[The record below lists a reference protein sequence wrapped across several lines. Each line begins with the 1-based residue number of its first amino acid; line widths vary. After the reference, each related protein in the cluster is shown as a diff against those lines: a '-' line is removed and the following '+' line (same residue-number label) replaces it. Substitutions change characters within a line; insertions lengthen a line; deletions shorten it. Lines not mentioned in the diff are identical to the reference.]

1 MYRKKILA
9 FAVISL
15 ALVFLAGTLTIWS
28 TRLTASNIV
37 QVNMANALLTE
48 HWKLSNNSYR
58 LFKQITD
65 ELLFGKNANQALVRN
80 KRVLIANSIA
90 TIGSLESQQ
99 RAALGE
105 IATKGTVEDTQELEA
120 VINEIL
126 DGFDQVLSAPA
137 TDFNANKIRY
147 LLEEQIDNRFREGIN
162 SALQRQSTIVNSLNS
177 NIENIHTNISWAAA
191 ILTVLALLAAV
202 LGSVALIR
210 NISVPVNHLKKAAE
224 SFASGH
230 LDYRVPRGFD
240 REFDAISAAF
250 NEMAQKLAEEKV
262 MRDTMNSQLEFEVTK
277 RTNEL
282 VTLNETLQKNDAA
295 RRSFLADVSHEL
307 RTPLTII
314 RGETQVALRQ
324 NIQLDLAESRSVLES
339 VHEQSLLLS
348 RLVDDLLFIARTE
361 ANNLQLSP
369 KNYALDELLTDCIN
383 DFQRQA
389 ARHDIRLQQS
399 AQFDPATIRVDKE
412 RFQQLLRILMD
423 NAIKYSPVDGLV
435 TVSSK
440 ADKGGV
446 TISVQDQGPGVE
458 EKELPL
464 IFDRFYR
471 SQKMRQEKP
480 TSGSGLGLSIAKSIC
495 EAHQAVIWANNTDEG
510 FAMNIKF
517 TVEK

>member
-1 MYRKKILA
+1 MYQKKIIA
-9 FAVISL
+9 FAVIAL
-15 ALVFLAGTLTIWS
+15 ALVFLAGSLTIWS

-65 ELLFGKNANQALVRN
+65 EFLFGKNANQALVRN
-80 KRVLIANSIA
+80 KRELIIRSID
-90 TIGSLESQQ
+90 TIAALEAQQ
-99 RAALGE
+99 REALGE
-105 IATKGTVEDTQELEA
+105 VATKGTIEDTKELET

-126 DGFDQVLSAPA
+126 DGFDAVLAAPA
-137 TDFNANKIRY
+137 SEFNADRIRF

-162 SALQRQSTIVNSLNS
+162 SALQRQNTIVNSLNS

-191 ILTVLALLAAV
+191 LLTVLALIAAV
-202 LGSVALIR
+202 AGSVALIR
-210 NISVPVNHLKKAAE
+210 NISVPVDYLKNAAE

-230 LDYRVPRGFD
+230 LSYRVPRGFD

-250 NEMAQKLAEEKV
+250 NDMAQKLAEEKV
-262 MRDTMNSQLEFEVTK
+262 LRDTLNSKLEFEVTK

-282 VTLNETLQKNDAA
+282 QMLNETLQKNDAT

-324 NIQLDLAESRSVLES
+324 NQQLGLAESRSVLAS

-348 RLVDDLLFIARTE
+348 RLVDDLLFIARTD
-361 ANNLQLSP
+361 ANNLQLRLASHSITV
-369 KNYALDELLTDCIN
+369 LVQECID

-389 ARHDIRLQQS
+389 AISHIRLE
-399 AQFDPATIRVDKE
+399 AGEQFDDAMIRVDKE
-412 RFQQLLRILMD
+412 RFQQLLRILLD
-423 NAIKYSPVDGLV
+423 NAIKYSPTDTLV
-435 TVSSK
+435 TVCTHLDAK
-440 ADKGGV
+440 GV
-446 TISVQDQGPGVE
+446 TLSVQDQGPGVE
-458 EKELPL
+458 ENELAF

-471 SQKMRQEKP
+471 SQKMRLEKP
-480 TSGSGLGLSIAKSIC
+480 NGSGLGLSIAKSIC
-495 EAHQAVIWANNTDEG
+495 EAHQAVIWANNSDEG
-510 FAMNIKF
+510 FAISVKF
-517 TVEK
+517 AVAT